1 MSIYLASFSTPN
13 FSKSHA
19 VLDKS
24 AHQQG
29 IKNIFHYTFDQD
41 VKGTPFYEKN
51 RAIFDIPRGIGYWLW
66 KPYLILESLK
76 KMAEGDILVYADAG
90 LEIIKP
96 LDDVL
101 KICEKQEDI
110 VFFQAHGHKNKHA
123 THRDTFVLMHCDTAS
138 YHDAEMVQAS
148 FMLFKK
154 TKKTIEFVEEWLS
167 YCENIDIISDLRN
180 ISEQPNFEGFIHHV
194 GDQSVVSILRVKHQI
209 PIFRNP
215 SQQGNALISDFPN
228 SPYPQLIHHHWGRPD
243 GRFAGPL
250 RRILLKFGIWR
261 F

>member
-1 MSIYLASFSTPN
+1 MTIYLASFSTPN
-13 FSKSHA
+13 FSKSHT

-24 AHQQG
+24 ARRNG
-29 IKNIFHYTFDQD
+29 VEIFFHYTFDKD

-51 RAIFDIPRGIGYWLW
+51 RAIFDIPRGIGFWLW

-76 KMAEGDILVYADAG
+76 KMAENDILVYADAG

-96 LDDVL
+96 LDNVL
-101 KICEKQEDI
+101 EICEKQENI
-110 VFFQAHGHKNKHA
+110 VFFQAHGYKNKVA
-123 THRDTFVLMHCDTAS
+123 THRDTFVLMNADTPP

-148 FMLFKK
+148 FILFKK
-154 TKKTIEFVEEWLS
+154 TKKTLDFVEEWLL

-180 ISEQPNFEGFIHHV
+180 VSGQPNFEGFIHHV
-194 GDQSVVSILRVKHQI
+194 GDQSVVSILRIKHDI

-215 SQQGNALISDFPN
+215 SQQGNDHISAFPN
-228 SPYPQLIHHHWGRPD
+228 SPYPQLINHHWGRPD

>member
-1 MSIYLASFSTPN
+1 MNLYLASFSTPN

-19 VLDKS
+19 ILDKS
-24 AHQQG
+24 ARRKG
-29 IKNIFHYTFDQD
+29 INTIFHYTFDED

-51 RAIFDIPRGIGYWLW
+51 RVIFDVKRGIGYWLW

-76 KMAEGDILVYADAG
+76 KMADNDVLVYADSG

-96 LDDVL
+96 LIPIVEM
-101 KICEKQEDI
+101 CEKQQDI
-110 VFFQAHGHKNKHA
+110 VFFQAHGYKNSSA
-123 THRDTFVLMHCDTAS
+123 TRRDAFVLMGCDTPP

-148 FMLFKK
+148 FILFKK
-154 TKKTIEFVEEWLS
+154 TEKTLQFVEEWLM
-167 YCENIDIISDLRN
+167 YCQNSQIIGESENVMGKENLPDFFAHR
-180 ISEQPNFEGFIHHV
+180 H
-194 GDQSVVSILRVKHQI
+194 DQSILSILRIKYGM

-215 SQQGNALISDFPN
+215 SQQGNPHISAFAN
-228 SPYPQLIHHHWGRPD
+228 SNYPQLIHHHWGRPD

-261 F
+261 I